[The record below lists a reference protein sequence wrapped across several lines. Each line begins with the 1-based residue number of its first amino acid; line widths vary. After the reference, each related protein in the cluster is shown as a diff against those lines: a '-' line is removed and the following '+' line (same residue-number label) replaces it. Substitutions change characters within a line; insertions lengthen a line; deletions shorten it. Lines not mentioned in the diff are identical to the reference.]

1 MTIHYLVDVSWMLHR
16 GYFACSRI
24 WTEYPE
30 IHFLCKKIE
39 SWLSRKD
46 VILHLCLDGRNI
58 KGRRLLG
65 EQYKAGRH
73 QDNHYNVYAGL
84 STFINLLNNN
94 RINVYYSNDYE
105 SDELIFTL
113 SRTLDGRKRIISG
126 DKDLLQSLKSDVV
139 IEGSNGL
146 ITTYETYQYEYA
158 DKFFGIQPEKLPIFR
173 AIVGDT
179 SDNLKPPVIRF
190 PKKLA
195 AKIVNDLD
203 YNGSC
208 PSINQLSK
216 IDLNNYSDSEKKW
229 LDKLIS
235 NYSLFNTNFEIMK
248 LNVITDNISNK
259 YKNDSV
265 EFSDFLKNK
274 ISCLNNL

>member
-1 MTIHYLVDVSWMLHR
+1 MAIHYLVDVAWMLHR
-16 GYFACSRI
+16 GYFAMNHV

-39 SWLSRKD
+39 SWLSNKN

-208 PSINQLSK
+208 PSIDQLSK
-216 IDLNNYSDSEKKW
+216 IDFNNYSDSEKKW

-274 ISCLNNL
+274 INCLNNL

>member
-1 MTIHYLVDVSWMLHR
+1 MTIYYLLDISWLLYK
-16 GYFACSRI
+16 GYYALSHVYE
-24 WTEYPE
+24 EYPE
-30 IHFLCKKIE
+30 IHFLCKKIK
-39 SWLSRKD
+39 SLLANKSAT
-46 VILHLCLDGRNI
+46 ICMCLDGFNT

-73 QDNHYNVYAGL
+73 QQDHYNVYTGL
-84 STFINLLNNN
+84 TTFISLINND
-94 RINVYYSNDYE
+94 RIKIYFGNDYE
-105 SDELIFTL
+105 SDEIIFTL
-113 SRTLDGRKRIISG
+113 SRTLEGRKRIISG

-179 SDNLKPPVIRF
+179 SDNLKSPVIRF

-208 PSINQLSK
+208 PSIDQLSK

-248 LNVITDNISNK
+248 LNVITDNISIK
-259 YKNDSV
+259 YKNDTV

-274 ISCLNNL
+274 INCLNNL